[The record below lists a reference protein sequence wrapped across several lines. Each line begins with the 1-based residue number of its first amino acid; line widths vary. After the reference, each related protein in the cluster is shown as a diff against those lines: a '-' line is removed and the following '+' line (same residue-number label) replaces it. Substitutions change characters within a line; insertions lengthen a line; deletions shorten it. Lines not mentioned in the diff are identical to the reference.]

1 MKIKYKKLTISQ
13 LISNWINRKMSIEE
27 LSFHIKDCE
36 LTMQS
41 SYSHKPFMDGEFGI
55 YNSIYDCVLNKG
67 NLRLSFKAMVK
78 VNSIFAFNGG
88 GHHID
93 YKPIEYGVAEVNF
106 NERTKNNVWHIPITP
121 ALQTRIKLLMNNT
134 NNPPKIS

>member
-1 MKIKYKKLTISQ
+1 
-13 LISNWINRKMSIEE
+13 
-27 LSFHIKDCE
+27 
-36 LTMQS
+36 MQS